1 MNLTSL
7 CAVRQWK
14 SLTTNVKQD
23 SKTEFSWFLWNWEAD
38 QEFLW
43 IQDKWHSFRTVLS
56 WYGETVSRVRD
67 LESWCHTVSM
77 NNKQCKFLTDSDRH
91 CSKSWKVLIS
101 DEQWIEI
108 FFFFL
113 FLTSFQCRTF
123 FFVFVLFIA
132 EQFFCSQ
139 SQTYTRA
146 THTGWYIMVYHSV
159 SVCET
164 WWFSDDHGCV

>member
-1 MNLTSL
+1 MEVEKHL
-7 CAVRQWK
+7 CRDEFNKFMCCQTVKK
-14 SLTTNVKQD
+14 SDNKC
-23 SKTEFSWFLWNWEAD
+23 KTGLEN
-38 QEFLW
+38 W
-43 IQDKWHSFRTVLS
+43 IQLISLELKGRPGISVNTRQWHSFRTVLS

-77 NNKQCKFLTDSDRH
+77 NNKHCKTLTDSDRH

-123 FFVFVLFIA
+123 FFVFCFVYSRTIFLF
-132 EQFFCSQ
+132 
-139 SQTYTRA
+139 T
-146 THTGWYIMVYHSV
+146 
-159 SVCET
+159 
-164 WWFSDDHGCV
+164 

>member
-1 MNLTSL
+1 MCCQT
-7 CAVRQWK
+7 
-14 SLTTNVKQD
+14 VKRSD
-23 SKTEFSWFLWNWEAD
+23 NKCKTGLEN
-38 QEFLW
+38 W
-43 IQDKWHSFRTVLS
+43 IQLISLELRGRPGISVNTRQWHSFRTVLS

-77 NNKQCKFLTDSDRH
+77 NNKHCKTLTDSDRH

-108 FFFFL
+108 FSFFFF

-132 EQFFCSQ
+132 EQFICSP

-146 THTGWYIMVYHSV
+146 THTGWYIMMYHSV

-164 WWFSDDHGCV
+164 WWFSDDRGCV

>member
-1 MNLTSL
+1 MLSDSG
-7 CAVRQWK
+7 K

-108 FFFFL
+108 FFFLFFFNFIPVSNIFFRFCFVYSRTIFL
-113 FLTSFQCRTF
+113 FTKSNLYPCY
-123 FFVFVLFIA
+123 
-132 EQFFCSQ
+132 
-139 SQTYTRA
+139 TYRVI
-146 THTGWYIMVYHSV
+146 HNGVP
-159 SVCET
+159 
-164 WWFSDDHGCV
+164 

>member
-1 MNLTSL
+1 MLSDSE
-7 CAVRQWK
+7 K

-56 WYGETVSRVRD
+56 WSEKLSQEFGIWNRGAIQWAWTINSVKLTQTQTDTAASPGKCWSQTSNESRF
-67 LESWCHTVSM
+67 S
-77 NNKQCKFLTDSDRH
+77 
-91 CSKSWKVLIS
+91 
-101 DEQWIEI
+101 
-108 FFFFL
+108 FFFL

>member
-7 CAVRQWK
+7 CVVRQWK

-43 IQDKWHSFRTVLS
+43 IQDSDTVLGQYYADKEKLS
-56 WYGETVSRVRD
+56 QEFGIWNRGAIQWAWTINSVNFSQTQTDTAASPGKCWSQTSNESRF
-67 LESWCHTVSM
+67 S
-77 NNKQCKFLTDSDRH
+77 
-91 CSKSWKVLIS
+91 
-101 DEQWIEI
+101 
-108 FFFFL
+108 FFFFFKL
-113 FLTSFQCRTF
+113 HSSVEHFFSF
-123 FFVFVLFIA
+123 FVLFIA
-132 EQFFCSQ
+132 EQFFCSH

-146 THTGWYIMVYHSV
+146 THTGWCIMVYHSV

-164 WWFSDDHGCV
+164 WWLSDDRGCV